1 MMEYMIAEGLYA
13 CGLGEAAH
21 RLARR
26 HVDAVAEVFAK
37 TGSIWESY
45 SPTAA
50 EPGKIYGQLVR
61 NEFVG
66 FSGIAPIAMLIE
78 HVFGIRATVDRI
90 DWDLRLP
97 EAHGVRNLRLGN
109 GTLVD
114 LECDAAPTD
123 GSQRQIRV
131 RASRPI
137 PIYVNGIAT
146 QASRVC

>member
-1 MMEYMIAEGLYA
+1 MIAEGLA
-13 CGLGEAAH
+13 ARGLGEAAH

-26 HVDAVAEVFAK
+26 HVEAVAEVFAK

-45 SPTAA
+45 SPTAV

-78 HVFGIRATVDRI
+78 HVFGIRATVSRI
-90 DWDLRLP
+90 DWDVRLP
-97 EAHGVRNLRLGN
+97 EAHGVRRLRLGD

-114 LECDAAPTD
+114 LKCGAATSD
-123 GSQRQIRV
+123 GAERNITV
-131 RASRPI
+131 RSSRPI
-137 PIYVNGIAT
+137 PIYVNGVAT
-146 QASRVC
+146 QAGRVC